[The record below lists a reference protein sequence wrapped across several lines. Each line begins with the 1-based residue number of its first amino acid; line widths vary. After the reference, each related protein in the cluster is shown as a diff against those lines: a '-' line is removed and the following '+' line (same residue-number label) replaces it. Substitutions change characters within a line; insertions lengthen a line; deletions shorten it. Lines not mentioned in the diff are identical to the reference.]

1 MRTSVTPPPT
11 PDRRRGAGF
20 TLLELVV
27 VLALL
32 GLATALVAPQG
43 FRMIQSWRHA
53 TDVDAA
59 LGAVAALGA
68 QARTQGRTLH
78 LDAGPVPADAVDGVP
93 DGWTLELD
101 EALEVQANGA
111 CGATTGT
118 LRSDGYA
125 RRFAV
130 EAPYCRIRLDVP
142 PAP

>member
-1 MRTSVTPPPT
+1 MRTSVTRPPL

-43 FRMIQSWRHA
+43 FRMIESWRHA

-59 LGAVAALGA
+59 LGAIAALGA
-68 QARTQGRTLH
+68 RARSQGRPLH
-78 LDAGPVPADAVDGVP
+78 FDAGPLPDDALDGLP
-93 DGWTLELD
+93 EGWSLVLD
-101 EALEVQANGA
+101 APLEVRANGA
-111 CGATTGT
+111 CGDSRGT
-118 LRSDGYA
+118 LRNGGYA

-130 EAPYCRIRLDVP
+130 EAPYCRIRLDP
-142 PAP
+142 PAAP

>member
-1 MRTSVTPPPT
+1 MRTSDTRPPA

-68 QARTQGRTLH
+68 QARTQGRTLRF
-78 LDAGPVPADAVDGVP
+78 DAGPVPAGAVDGVP
-93 DGWTLELD
+93 EGWTIVLD
-101 EALEVQANGA
+101 TPLVVQANGA
-111 CGATTGT
+111 CSATAGT
-118 LRSDGYA
+118 LRSEGYE

-130 EAPYCRIRLDVP
+130 QAPYCRLQLDVP

>member
-1 MRTSVTPPPT
+1 MRTSDTRPPA

-43 FRMIQSWRHA
+43 FRMIESWRHA

-59 LGAVAALGA
+59 LGAVAAL
-68 QARTQGRTLH
+68 ARTQGRTLH
-78 LDAGPVPADAVDGVP
+78 FDAGLVPEGKVDGVP
-93 DGWTLELD
+93 EGWTIVLD
-101 EALEVQANGA
+101 APLVVQANGA
-111 CGATTGT
+111 CSATAGT
-118 LRSDGYA
+118 LRSEGYE

-130 EAPYCRIRLDVP
+130 QAPYCRLQLDVP